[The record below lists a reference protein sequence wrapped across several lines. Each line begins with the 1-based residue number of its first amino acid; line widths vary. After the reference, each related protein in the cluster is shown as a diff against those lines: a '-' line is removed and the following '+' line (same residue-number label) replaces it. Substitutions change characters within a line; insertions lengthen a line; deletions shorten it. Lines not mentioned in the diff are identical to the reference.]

1 MDYYSLRQKSLGHF
15 NQTLFSP
22 FSCSP
27 RPSQSCL
34 SQFGH
39 QILYTNIEGTR
50 RPQSVPTILIETVA
64 MASSC
69 SGRKEEK
76 DALHQKFVLGVQN
89 YRPLIFA
96 IFSMAPSIGRGKE
109 G

>member
-1 MDYYSLRQKSLGHF
+1 MVSRARARLTLIELDNILRCPPGKVRVLKFTQLKFMFSKLVSYSLRQKSLGHF

-22 FSCSP
+22 FSCSL

-50 RPQSVPTILIETVA
+50 RPQSVPTIMTETV
-64 MASSC
+64 
-69 SGRKEEK
+69 
-76 DALHQKFVLGVQN
+76 F
-89 YRPLIFA
+89 
-96 IFSMAPSIGRGKE
+96 
-109 G
+109 